1 MPFVRMGKTDE
12 RFKWNMEIQSEV
24 RHPERH
30 AEKGYL
36 RVWKNGVKKDDSI
49 FCKAA
54 GNDACGALFN
64 YAADI
69 LHYARSTGR
78 AVYQRPEYERGG
90 RGRAECQVPFGQAA
104 AGAVL

>member
-36 RVWKNGVKKDDSI
+36 RVWKK
-49 FCKAA
+49 
-54 GNDACGALFN
+54 
-64 YAADI
+64 
-69 LHYARSTGR
+69 RSEKR
-78 AVYQRPEYERGG
+78 
-90 RGRAECQVPFGQAA
+90 
-104 AGAVL
+104 